1 MTPAQPTETA
11 QPMRAGC
18 KRVWCRE
25 GVPPERMIEALAQP
39 GETLKLSKKSAVR
52 RVGRCVI
59 KESRER
65 GLTALVKHTFR
76 GARYRRAWPA
86 ARFLEEHGVG
96 VPAAW
101 AFIEHGLCGLVWR
114 RTLISE
120 YLDGFRNVEQFLASL
135 IQQGAGHDTLAL
147 FFEAM
152 ADAVNLFTASGAF
165 HEDLSGKNL
174 FTRDG
179 QHFRFI
185 DLDAVVLGVNY
196 SLERRLINHIQ
207 LYDSFCDQVSDHL
220 LVPFI
225 TRMLPQEQD
234 PRVWMPK
241 VRKGQKARRLRT
253 EKKWARQGKLLG

>member
-1 MTPAQPTETA
+1 MTSAPACETA
-11 QPMRAGC
+11 KPERIGC

-25 GVPPERMIEALAQP
+25 GVPPARMVEALGQP
-39 GETLKLSKKSAVR
+39 GEVLKVSKKSAVR

-65 GLTALVKHTFR
+65 GLTALLKHTFR
-76 GARYRRAWPA
+76 GMRYRRAWPA
-86 ARFLEEHGVG
+86 AHFLEEHGVG

-101 AFIEHGLCGLVWR
+101 AFIEHGLFGLVWR

-147 FFEAM
+147 YFDAM
-152 ADAVNLFTASGAF
+152 ADAVNAFCATGAF

-185 DLDAVVLGVNY
+185 DLDAVVLGVDYDLNK
-196 SLERRLINHIQ
+196 RLTNHIQ

-225 TRMLPQEQD
+225 TRMLPPEQD
-234 PRVWMPK
+234 PRIWMPK
-241 VRKGQKARRLRT
+241 VRKGQQARRLRT
-253 EKKWARQGKLLG
+253 EKKWARQGKLVG

>member
-1 MTPAQPTETA
+1 MSDTLNSASAKPVRT
-11 QPMRAGC
+11 GC

-25 GVPPERMIEALAQP
+25 GVPPERMIEALTQP
-39 GETLKLSKKSAVR
+39 GEVLKTSKKSAVR

-59 KESRER
+59 KESTER
-65 GLTALVKHTFR
+65 GLAALIKQTFR
-76 GARYRRAWPA
+76 GSRYRRAWPA
-86 ARFLEEHGVG
+86 ARFLEDHGIG

-101 AFIEHGLCGLVWR
+101 AFIEHGFMGIVWR

-120 YLDGFRNVEQFLASL
+120 YLDGFRNVEQFLATL

-152 ADAVNLFTASGAF
+152 ADAVNAFSASGAF

-185 DLDAVVLGVNY
+185 DLDAVVIGVEY
-196 SLERRLINHIQ
+196 SLEKRLLNHIQ

-225 TRMLPQEQD
+225 TRMLPSGQD

-253 EKKWARQGKLLG
+253 EKKWAKQGKLLG